1 VARPRATSDAGRIAA
16 TRRKGRG
23 PAVDRDERAPAR
35 ASGKKGRG
43 KGHAAPSAAAR
54 TFRLLV
60 LMATMAALGFVVV
73 LVLDLS
79 MKVVGTMK
87 FGQVTFAELLDKVE
101 SRVFDHDVPEPSKK
115 ATAKRVQPS
124 SAPSSAASPG
134 SSPSMTSSSS
144 SASSPRAPIAA
155 PAPDV
160 WKRDAV
166 TRPDPEVEQ
175 ARARLD
181 ELLKRI

>member
-1 VARPRATSDAGRIAA
+1 MARPRATSDAGRIAA

-124 SAPSSAASPG
+124 SAASPG
-134 SSPSMTSSSS
+134 SSPSSPSSPS

>member
-1 VARPRATSDAGRIAA
+1 
-16 TRRKGRG
+16 
-23 PAVDRDERAPAR
+23 
-35 ASGKKGRG
+35 
-43 KGHAAPSAAAR
+43 
-54 TFRLLV
+54 
-60 LMATMAALGFVVV
+60 MATMAALGFVVV

-124 SAPSSAASPG
+124 SAPSSA
-134 SSPSMTSSSS
+134 SPSMPSSPS

>member
-124 SAPSSAASPG
+124 SAASPG
-134 SSPSMTSSSS
+134 SSPSSPSSPS

>member
-1 VARPRATSDAGRIAA
+1 
-16 TRRKGRG
+16 
-23 PAVDRDERAPAR
+23 
-35 ASGKKGRG
+35 
-43 KGHAAPSAAAR
+43 
-54 TFRLLV
+54 
-60 LMATMAALGFVVV
+60 MATMAALGFVVV

-124 SAPSSAASPG
+124 SAAAPGSSPG
-134 SSPSMTSSSS
+134 SSPSSLS